1 MNFFK
6 TLLRWLSSSVY
17 QLMMSSVFL
26 LSLLFASLPAKA
38 ADTTPPTPPSGLRI
52 TDLACRSVNL
62 FWTAST
68 DDIGVA
74 FYDIYRDGQLLTTVN
89 GNVLTA
95 SLALTPGA
103 NWGLYVNA
111 RDAAG
116 NVSQASTSLQTQVPQ
131 CQVDT
136 QAPTT
141 PTNLKGTVTGTSTA
155 LTWTASTDNIGVT
168 AYDVFR
174 DAVKVGST
182 AAASYIDVGLL
193 PSTAYQY
200 TIAARDA
207 QNNISPKSAGL
218 ALTTGSA
225 CTTPVCSAAE
235 IVTDTDIPWGLAALP
250 DGSILYSR
258 RDAQDIVLLNP
269 VTKTKTSIGTV
280 PNVQGTDGE
289 GGLLGLA
296 ITPNFPTSDPWLY
309 IYHTSPTDNRVVRIQ
324 YKNGALDTA
333 TLQVLLSGIDR
344 NKFHNGGRLR
354 FGPDGKLYASTGDA
368 QSGTF
373 SQDINN
379 LAGKVLR
386 LNPDGTRPADNPF
399 SNYVW
404 SYGHR
409 NPQGLAFDS
418 SGRLWEQEFGDSQD
432 ETNLIVKGGNYGW
445 PNCEGTISRTGNGCA
460 TAGYIAP
467 KYTYANSSG
476 SCSGIAIVRD
486 ALYVACLFG
495 KRLYRHEIS
504 GDSLTNVQQYFV
516 GTYDRLRTVEPSL
529 DGGLWMTNSDASGDK
544 DSIPNNTNTKVF
556 KVSLE
561 DVVVKPSAGK
571 VGDLNGD
578 GKSDLIVQSTAGTTT
593 AWLMNGTSITSATN
607 LLNNDPNWTV
617 SHIADFNGDGKA
629 DILWRNTNGAVTI
642 WLMNGSTVISA
653 VGILGADPSWRV
665 SHVGD
670 FNGDGKADLLWR
682 NTNGAVTMWLMN
694 GTAIGSAAGILGPNP
709 DWTVTHLADFNGDGR
724 SDILWRNTN
733 GAVTAWLMN
742 GTSIISAAGILG
754 ADANWRVSHTAD
766 FNGDGRADILWRN
779 TNGAVTMWLMNGTAV
794 SSATGILGADANWS
808 VSNIGDFNGDGK
820 ADLLWRN
827 TNGAVTMWLMN
838 GAATSS
844 AAGLIGADPN
854 WQVSHIADL
863 NGDGKSDLIW
873 RNLDGSITTW
883 VMNGSTASATAGL
896 SGAGTLRVAP

>member
-1 MNFFK
+1 
-6 TLLRWLSSSVY
+6 
-17 QLMMSSVFL
+17 LMMSSVFL
-26 LSLLFASLPAKA
+26 LPLLFVSLPAKA
-38 ADTTPPTPPSGLRI
+38 ADTSPPTPPSGLRI

-68 DDIGVA
+68 DDVGVA

-95 SLALTPGA
+95 SLTLVPGA

-111 RDAAG
+111 RDTAG
-116 NVSQASTSLQTQVPQ
+116 NVSQASASLQTQVPQ

-174 DAVKVGST
+174 DNVKVGST
-182 AAASYIDVGLL
+182 AAASYVDVGLL

-200 TIAARDA
+200 SVAARDA
-207 QNNISPKSAGL
+207 QNNVSPRSASL
-218 ALTTGSA
+218 SLTTGSA

-235 IVTDTDIPWGLAALP
+235 IVTDTDIPWGLAVLP

-296 ITPNFPTSDPWLY
+296 ITPNFPAADPWLY
-309 IYHTSPTDNRVVRIQ
+309 IYHTSATDNRVVRIQ
-324 YKNGALDTA
+324 YKNGVLDTA
-333 TLQVLLSGIDR
+333 TLQVLLSGIGR

-368 QSGTF
+368 QSGAF
-373 SQDINN
+373 SQDVNN

-399 SNYVW
+399 NNYVW

-418 SGRLWEQEFGDSQD
+418 QGRLWEQEFGDSQD

-445 PNCEGTISRTGNGCA
+445 PNCEGTISRAGSGCS
-460 TAGYIAP
+460 TPGYIAP

-486 ALYVACLFG
+486 ALYVACLAG
-495 KRLYRHEIS
+495 KRMYRHVIS
-504 GDSLTNVQQYFV
+504 GDSLANVQQYFV
-516 GTYDRLRTVEPSL
+516 GTYDRLRTVEPSI

-561 DVVVKPSAGK
+561 DVVVKPNAGK

-578 GKSDLIVQSTAGTTT
+578 GKSDLIVQSTGGTTT
-593 AWLMNGTSITSATN
+593 AWLMNGTSITSATS
-607 LLNNDPNWTV
+607 LLINDPGWII
-617 SHIADFNGDGKA
+617 SHVADFNGDGKA
-629 DILWRNTNGAVTI
+629 DILWRNTNGAVI
-642 WLMNGSTVISA
+642 VWLMNGSTVLNGA
-653 VGILGADPSWRV
+653 VILGPDPSWRV
-665 SHVGD
+665 SHVAD
-670 FNGDGKADLLWR
+670 FNGDGKFDILWRNTNGSVSMWLMNGSTVTSAAAILGSDANWSVSHVADFNGDGKSDLLWR
-682 NTNGAVTMWLMN
+682 NTNGSVSMWLMN
-694 GTAIGSAAGILGPNP
+694 GSTVTSAAAILGSDAN
-709 DWTVTHLADFNGDGR
+709 WSVSHVADFNGDGK
-724 SDILWRNTN
+724 SDLLWRNLNGAVNMWLMNGSVPTSLAAILDPEPSWSVSHVADFNGDGKSDLLWRNTN
-733 GAVTAWLMN
+733 GTVIMWLMS
-742 GTSIISAAGILG
+742 GSSPSIQATIIG
-754 ADANWRVSHTAD
+754 ADANWRVSH
-766 FNGDGRADILWRN
+766 
-779 TNGAVTMWLMNGTAV
+779 V
-794 SSATGILGADANWS
+794 
-808 VSNIGDFNGDGK
+808 
-820 ADLLWRN
+820 
-827 TNGAVTMWLMN
+827 
-838 GAATSS
+838 
-844 AAGLIGADPN
+844 
-854 WQVSHIADL
+854 ADL
-863 NGDGKSDLIW
+863 NGDGKTDLIW
-873 RNLDGSITTW
+873 RNLNGAINVWT
-883 VMNGSTASATAGL
+883 MNGTTAVELAGL
-896 SGAGTLRVAP
+896 TGAGALRVVP